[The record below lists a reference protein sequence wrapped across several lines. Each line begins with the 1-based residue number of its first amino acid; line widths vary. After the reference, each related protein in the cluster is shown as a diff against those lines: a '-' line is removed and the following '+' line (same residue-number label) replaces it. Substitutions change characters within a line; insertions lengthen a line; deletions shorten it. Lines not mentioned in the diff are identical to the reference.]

1 MNSFKLS
8 PKSTAGPR
16 RTRRINL
23 SWQLLREEAGQGL
36 VEFAIVLPILLMLTL
51 GTILLTLSYIQKA
64 RMNGLAFM
72 SARVAAVR
80 RSDFDASDFTLKKYA
95 ELSQQTWLSEV
106 TASTPATDPDAVAVG
121 LRKPGERLDVLA
133 NLISGQSSQPLDLM
147 VEMQLP
153 REYSGSGSLRAAT
166 FTQVDYQFSNAKML
180 ASLGALSILPIYTD
194 VLVDKSSDKNL
205 GLNPSEG
212 KLKQFYSE
220 VGWADAF
227 RDNDEKA
234 AGSFATM
241 QSIYANFK
249 LIGTTGWALQAF
261 LDLLTGFGGELL
273 KGLGTGGEVAAAL
286 FEKQAHSS
294 AILLEENARS
304 SFSGGGL

>member
-1 MNSFKLS
+1 MNKLA
-8 PKSTAGPR
+8 PKSAS
-16 RTRRINL
+16 TRRRKPI
-23 SWQLLREEAGQGL
+23 SWQLLREETGQGL

-80 RSDFDASDFTLKKYA
+80 RSDFDAADFTMKKYA

-106 TASTPATDPDAVAVG
+106 TASRPNTDRDAVAVG

-153 REYSGSGSLRAAT
+153 REYSGTGSLRAAT
-166 FTQVDYQFSNAKML
+166 FTQVDYQFSNAKMV
-180 ASLGALSILPIYTD
+180 ATLGALSILPIYTD
-194 VLVDKSSDKNL
+194 VLVDKSSEANL
-205 GLNPSEG
+205 GLKPSEVNLE
-212 KLKQFYSE
+212 KFYSR
-220 VGWADAF
+220 VGWSDAF
-227 RDNDEKA
+227 RANDEKA

-241 QSIYANFK
+241 QRIYDNFK
-249 LIGTTGWALQAF
+249 LIGTASWVLKAF

-294 AILLEENARS
+294 ATLLEENARS
-304 SFSGGGL
+304 SFGGGGL